1 MAKILSNFMKTYK
14 FKKHE
19 LNIKK
24 TMLSSITN
32 KLMTTRDKEKNL
44 KSGERKK
51 RYNTHRETK

>member
-1 MAKILSNFMKTYK
+1 MKTYK

-24 TMLSSITN
+24 TMLRSITN

-44 KSGERKK
+44 KSGQRKK
-51 RYNTHRETK
+51 KVQNTQRNKVKNNSEFI